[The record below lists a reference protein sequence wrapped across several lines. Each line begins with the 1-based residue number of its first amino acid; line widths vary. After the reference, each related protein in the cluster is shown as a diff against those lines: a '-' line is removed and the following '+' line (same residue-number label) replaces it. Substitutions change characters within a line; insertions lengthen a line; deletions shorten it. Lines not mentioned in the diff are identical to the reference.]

1 MKTLLVILSV
11 LLFAHQANAGCAK
24 KHVSIGWEPIWE
36 GVTTIEVCG
45 RDMKPF
51 EFGYPLQCM
60 RGFEPNY
67 TGHAVLLERITEY
80 SERYVFF
87 WKLCLTEHE
96 HFSSGLSVN
105 VLSKP
110 RAVEKE

>member
-24 KHVSIGWEPIWE
+24 KHMSIGWEPIWE
-36 GVTTIEVCG
+36 GVTTIEACG

-67 TGHAVLLERITEY
+67 TGHAVLLERIT
-80 SERYVFF
+80 
-87 WKLCLTEHE
+87 
-96 HFSSGLSVN
+96 
-105 VLSKP
+105 
-110 RAVEKE
+110 